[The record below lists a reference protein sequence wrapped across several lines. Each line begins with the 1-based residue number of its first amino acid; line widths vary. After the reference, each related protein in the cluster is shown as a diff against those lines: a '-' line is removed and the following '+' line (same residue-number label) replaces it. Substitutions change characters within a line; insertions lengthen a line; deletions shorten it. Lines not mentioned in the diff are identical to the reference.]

1 MWRYPTQDLHEGRS
15 LQDMESTWFIG
26 EYVLD
31 EIVGMSDCNSWC
43 NDTADM
49 KHTLTPQNDYTVDS
63 GPLFQSKCPWLL

>member
-1 MWRYPTQDLHEGRS
+1 
-15 LQDMESTWFIG
+15 MESTWFIG

-63 GPLFQSKCPWLL
+63 L